1 LVFLNRMTKIRL
13 LSIDKNICSKIRLDL
28 GFVDSYIFG
37 MVDKNRR
44 TTYSWAGGL
53 AWLRYRLDMAGVVGS
68 NPTRPTKVQVLFVDS
83 VYIADTI
90 SRCIIA
96 KDFNS

>member
-1 LVFLNRMTKIRL
+1 MTKIRL
-13 LSIDKNICSKIRLDL
+13 LIFDKNICSKIRLDL

-44 TTYSWAGGL
+44 TAYSWAGGL

-68 NPTRPTKVQVLFVDS
+68 NPTRPTKDQSLFMDS
-83 VYIADTI
+83 VYIADSMNTHI
-90 SRCIIA
+90 V
-96 KDFNS
+96 KGLNS